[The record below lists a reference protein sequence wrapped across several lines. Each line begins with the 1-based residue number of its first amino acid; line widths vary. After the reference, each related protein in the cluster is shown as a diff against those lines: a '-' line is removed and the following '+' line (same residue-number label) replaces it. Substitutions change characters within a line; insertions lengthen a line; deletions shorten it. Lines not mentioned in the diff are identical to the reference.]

1 MADPKVEVVE
11 EEEEKLFDID
21 EFLAPEDKRT
31 FTTKDYI
38 NVAPGFN
45 PVDYFISANYKPI
58 NFDET
63 NAVVGNNLGQSFLSG
78 LSMHHAG
85 EKPATYA
92 SLDGL
97 SYLVGALI
105 PLVTM
110 NRVSAGTAGSLVGR
124 LGFADDAYMVGKG
137 GKIVPRISGASGVTV
152 GKSKPFN
159 LNSKGP
165 FTMVNDTMQG
175 APALRKILAN
185 KNKLDHGIRI
195 AMEAGLWNLADAE
208 LGGLSGYQDALLYTA
223 VGEGLAAGVSRVAGR
238 YKNKNRTKG
247 SDANPKAAKLD
258 DVSKDDYDVSTAAKT
273 AEDTILDEPT
283 IPEGVGPKEIE
294 FAQKQMEK
302 LKNVI
307 LKYNQ
312 SLDSANKNTDGFIEA
327 IMRLTPKELEG
338 KIFYDAVNKKGHKV
352 LKDGALETVE
362 RFEEKLKV
370 AQEVEQFIK
379 PDKTKDLETKARETI
394 EGIKKITDINIE
406 EKIGKLARNFKSK
419 LRRNKKVQEL
429 AKEESTFSDKEIAQV
444 AVAGEAVAK
453 KGEQLKLDLGGD
465 EVVLGNPYFDFNPKY
480 ISEDVKKIK
489 LTKPRKFKV
498 RTPLGSRIYGPRNQ
512 LNINQAASIDRPAIP
527 YIKQFYS
534 APKASDKPGSYYNF
548 LEQEMRQS
556 SVRVNT
562 RTYETLKDLQ
572 EASTI
577 LDVSMT
583 RQVERMNS
591 RGVKESYDITIA
603 GGGTRVTKAG
613 ETTIEPLPGK
623 SSLRTV
629 SIDLVNGLSTVKK
642 LINKI
647 DNRSAKVIEQAEEQ
661 VAKILSKQTKATVL
675 EVSTRGTKFSKQ
687 FSALNAKFKDGRSI
701 EEVYQVDIKGYKS
714 IKEGKGKPPKNKK
727 LNLQKEY
734 DKLWS
739 KWIQE
744 NPTLV
749 KDLKTLVTKNRANLK
764 DSFAKPGTVN
774 QAETLT
780 RLLKLPKFR
789 NVKPV
794 IETSMEEI
802 PVTVIRSLET
812 AVSLANETVLS
823 RMNPVVARRVLDLK
837 EIIPVR
843 NYNNLV
849 TKLINTLELPKPQ
862 PTKTAQQLKLEYLL
876 TGGKKI
882 TKIPPS
888 RKMELDVNA
897 EFAEHLKIQQ
907 QKIDNFKATFTD
919 NNIIAYLKKNNPK
932 MTDTQLAKAA
942 VELKEQ
948 IYTSEYKALRESDR
962 YIKMYEKNYSP
973 DAYYDTTPEVGSD
986 VIKEEADAIL
996 ARQADEGIDTG
1007 EVIDPTVSKEI
1018 LDSEPDSL
1026 ARISSFYDDLIKDIN
1041 DGQMSFD
1048 LDDFTVSV
1056 TKEPVQRTV
1065 LNKPVKGAVRL
1076 AGTPLAGRITP
1087 MKLSSN
1093 AHAAADQL
1101 EYMLNVQYNSVP
1113 FVSLQEATDYLLP
1126 KVKQLVPKARIT
1138 KEGIQYGKDG
1148 LLVIKELSDKQ
1159 VLSTPGATKY
1169 VLLDARTSV
1178 TDYIK
1183 YLIDRNA
1190 SKLKKVNPTGT
1201 AAQAAGLDVGPAIEN
1216 ISGGKRLKRSTG
1228 GKEIDNLDYI
1238 ETRIGKL
1245 LDDTVDAE
1253 TWTKA
1258 SNDFK
1263 VNNIPLT
1270 HNFVNQ
1276 LADTIQN
1283 AIETYK
1289 VGNLQSRDLIEI
1301 VEVALEKRGINPLK
1315 LPRDVDYPNIARRKL
1330 DELLIDVEKA
1340 GEANKLGVSA
1350 YNPTD
1355 ILEMKKLLKAYAENL
1370 DNIVGKD
1377 TAEQNALIEEAYQ
1390 IVKTLKDNGYVN
1402 SGMMKLD
1409 ELNAIA
1415 DFLKVDSGLI
1425 KDSDVELFVKQ
1436 IEDSFK
1442 DEYIKSARAFITK
1455 EYGMLNNYIVSD
1467 TTQGGT
1473 NLEKAMRT
1481 QDAAEWRDVVSDYF
1495 QNKKT
1500 MTTEFGDDFES
1511 VMKTIQTN
1519 RVQRDF
1525 VRTKML
1531 DWITDNSELLE
1542 NWDVGMGFRPG
1553 TELVKNAEGARIGTR
1568 EVAQLPLMGQQTPG
1582 QAGLKFK
1589 ERLAQIEAGGF
1600 KDARSKRLET
1610 AGVYKSWWQLM
1621 SDNPHVWESF
1631 VDRHMLRGQ
1640 AIDKLYWLNRY
1651 ANGDNLAKH
1660 YILDTIANEPILTNM
1675 RVHHLNFMFDY
1686 PNPRIKL
1693 GDDYVEAG
1701 AQEAGS
1707 TSPIDEVGRAAGSKD
1722 GPAGTN
1728 LSPQPADPINIPFI
1742 KKHFYGD
1749 PAKIFK
1755 KAYQV
1760 LGDIRFIDLIDTA
1773 RDYVNRVS
1781 VIPKEFSD
1789 WMSTSEINKSI
1800 TAWQEAFPNKKW
1812 ATEEEH
1818 ILNTLR
1824 DIDYVLENSRS
1835 GKNGSRYKL
1844 TSIEESMRKR
1854 GLTDAEVERAL
1865 DAQLQII
1872 KYKEEQILTT
1882 ELANRLSS
1890 AESREVARS
1899 FYKSIDNIRTTRY
1912 NDLLTNDLMHKLEKG
1927 AKIAPEDLPKRIG
1940 HLVGYF
1946 PRIADGNFKVIL
1958 QKGSRHVNIGTANT
1972 ANKEAVQK
1980 ELRRFLKDSNN
1991 KQYLE
1996 NPNDWYIHIVPTGRN
2011 LSEITTEEMAKA
2023 VDKSYKY
2030 ALGDVQKYL
2039 FGKEKLTAGDNIVDF
2054 LARAAKHRGDGVNQL
2069 TPYKT
2074 LEELLA
2080 SYWYNTSKAAHVL
2093 PLTASI
2099 KEIQVNLKK
2108 DIQRDLY
2115 NYMTDYHNMLIG
2127 KKGPTEQTMDSVINN
2142 LLDYAY
2148 KVPAIAQGLERMGI
2162 YQGSGNL
2169 RTLSNMI
2176 QRTSSFVALGAN
2188 VATAL
2193 LQYTIVG
2200 LNVLP
2205 RLAFDSNSGTILMKA
2220 MKHAA
2225 RINEKTSKYYDAF
2238 KKANLE
2244 IFKQDGAV
2252 QDILNAGGIRKAG
2265 PTRQAFRKLNDWAM
2279 WLFQDS
2285 DTRSRMFTLVVG
2297 VENGKNILKKLRG
2310 KLKNFDI
2317 DSSNYKKYLTQ
2328 DEQLMWLRGKANNT
2342 DMTGKLANK
2351 DVKRLIDDYAVD
2363 FMEQTNH
2370 TYNSFNNPLAF
2381 SNPVTKPFLQ
2391 FKTWVQKEIT
2401 FFVDAFR
2408 EVPTYSGVP
2417 MAERYGNAAKIVG
2430 AFTALGGI
2438 FSLPGAQELD
2448 MATRWAFGVSPKA
2461 WMYEQDSPLQDVLAG
2476 GFFTLGGV
2484 SMEGR
2489 TGPGNLFTVI
2499 DTNNLF
2505 GIYPARLI
2513 KAAAAFREGRTDA
2526 ALNYALPRFVQNLKQ
2541 GYDMAT
2547 TGQLRNTYNGGL
2559 TFNVDEMS
2567 GSPTLNLIYK
2577 LAGFQPMDEARYQT
2591 LKFAMLDAS
2600 KSRGRDRKWVYK
2612 DIFDYMDAGEMG
2624 KAMALAREADID
2636 FSIIKREYKKKNTP
2650 DYMHKTYP
2658 YFDKE
2663 DEVDKIMGPLFN
2675 PKERRSN

>member
-1 MADPKVEVVE
+1 
-11 EEEEKLFDID
+11 
-21 EFLAPEDKRT
+21 
-31 FTTKDYI
+31 
-38 NVAPGFN
+38 
-45 PVDYFISANYKPI
+45 
-58 NFDET
+58 
-63 NAVVGNNLGQSFLSG
+63 
-78 LSMHHAG
+78 MHHAG
-85 EKPATYA
+85 KKPATYA

-124 LGFADDAYMVGKG
+124 LGFLDDAYMVGKG
-137 GKIVPRISGASGVTV
+137 GKIVPRVSGASAVTV

-185 KNKLDHGIRI
+185 KNKLDHGIRV

-302 LKNVI
+302 LKSVI

-362 RFEEKLKV
+362 RFEKQLKV
-370 AQEVEQFIK
+370 NQEVEQFIK

-394 EGIKKITDINIE
+394 EGIKRITDINIE

-512 LNINQAASIDRPAIP
+512 LNINQAAGIDRPAIP

-583 RQVERMNS
+583 RQVERMNA

-629 SIDLVNGLSTVKK
+629 NIDLVNGLSTVKK

-661 VAKILSKQTKATVL
+661 VAKILSKTKKV
-675 EVSTRGTKFSKQ
+675 
-687 FSALNAKFKDGRSI
+687 
-701 EEVYQVDIKGYKS
+701 
-714 IKEGKGKPPKNKK
+714 
-727 LNLQKEY
+727 
-734 DKLWS
+734 
-739 KWIQE
+739 
-744 NPTLV
+744 
-749 KDLKTLVTKNRANLK
+749 
-764 DSFAKPGTVN
+764 
-774 QAETLT
+774 
-780 RLLKLPKFR
+780 
-789 NVKPV
+789 V
-794 IETSMEEI
+794 IEKSMEEI

-843 NYNNLV
+843 NYNNLI

-862 PTKTAQQLKLEYLL
+862 PTKTDARLKLEYLL

-948 IYTSEYKALRESDR
+948 IYTAEYKALRESDR

-986 VIKEEADAIL
+986 VLKEEADAIL

-1056 TKEPVQRTV
+1056 AKEPVQRTV

-1183 YLIDRNA
+1183 YLVDRNA
-1190 SKLKKVNPTGT
+1190 SKLKKVNPSGT
-1201 AAQAAGLDVGPAIEN
+1201 AAQAAGLDIGPAIEN
-1216 ISGGKRLKRSTG
+1216 ISGGKRLKKSTG
-1228 GKEIDNLDYI
+1228 GKEIENLDYI

-1289 VGNLQSRDLIEI
+1289 VGNLETRDLIEI

-1315 LPRDVDYPNIARRKL
+1315 LPRDIDYPNIAKRKL

-1355 ILEMKKLLKAYAENL
+1355 ILEMKKLMKAYAENL

-1377 TAEQNALIEEAYQ
+1377 TAEQDALIEEAYQ

-1473 NLEKAMRT
+1473 NLQKQMRT
-1481 QDAAEWRDVVSDYF
+1481 QDAAEWADLVTEYF
-1495 QNKKT
+1495 NGRKI

-1511 VMKTIQTN
+1511 VMRTIQTN
-1519 RVQRDF
+1519 QVQRNF
-1525 VRTKML
+1525 VRQKML

-1542 NWDVGMGFRPG
+1542 NWDVGMGFNPG
-1553 TELVKNAEGARIGTR
+1553 TQLIKDAEGARIGTR
-1568 EVAQLPLMGQQTPG
+1568 EVAQLPLMGKQTPG

-1589 ERLAQIEAGGF
+1589 ERLAQLEAGGF
-1600 KDARSKRLET
+1600 KDANDKRIATQSL
-1610 AGVYKSWWQLM
+1610 YRDWMQLM

-1660 YILDTIANEPILTNM
+1660 YVLDTIANEPILTNM

-1686 PNPRIKL
+1686 PNPRIKV
-1693 GDDYVEAG
+1693 GDDFVEAG

-1707 TSPIDEVGRAAGSKD
+1707 TSPIDEVGGAAGSVD

-1728 LSPQPADPINIPFI
+1728 LASQPADPINIPFI

-1760 LGDIRFIDLIDTA
+1760 LGDVRFIDLIDTA

-1844 TSIEESMRKR
+1844 NSIEESMRKR
-1854 GLTDAEVERAL
+1854 GLTDAEIERAL

-1872 KYKEEQILTT
+1872 KYKEEQVLTT

-1890 AESREVARS
+1890 EESRAVARS
-1899 FYKSIDNIRTTRY
+1899 FYNSIDNIRTTRY
-1912 NDLLTNDLMHKLEKG
+1912 NDLLTNDLINSLERAG
-1927 AKIAPEDLPKRIG
+1927 IGPEDMPKRIG
-1940 HLVGYF
+1940 NLVGYF
-1946 PRIADGNFKVIL
+1946 PRIADGNFKVLL
-1958 QKGSRHVNIGTANT
+1958 QKGSRYINVGTANT

-1980 ELRRFLKDSNN
+1980 ELQRFLKDSNN

-2080 SYWYNTSKAAHVL
+2080 SYWYNTSKAANVL
-2093 PLTASI
+2093 PLTAAI
-2099 KEIQVNLKK
+2099 KGVQKNLNK
-2108 DIQRDLY
+2108 DVQRDLY

-2127 KKGPTEQTMDSVINN
+2127 KKGPTEQTMDNVINN

-2205 RLAFDSNSGTILMKA
+2205 RLAFDNNSGTILMKA

-2310 KLKNFDI
+2310 KLNKFNV

-2328 DEQLMWLRGKANNT
+2328 DEQLMWLRGTASKTN
-2342 DMTGKLANK
+2342 MTGKLANK

-2489 TGPGNLFTVI
+2489 TGPGNLFTVV

-2505 GIYPARLI
+2505 GIYPARLV

-2567 GSPTLNLIYK
+2567 GSPTLNLMYK

-2636 FSIIKREYKKKNTP
+2636 FSVIKREYKKRNTP

>member
-1 MADPKVEVVE
+1 MADPKVEVV

-63 NAVVGNNLGQSFLSG
+63 NAAVGSNLGQSFLSG

-85 EKPATYA
+85 EKPTTYA

-137 GKIVPRISGASGVTV
+137 GKIVPRISGTSGVTV

-159 LNSKGP
+159 LNAKGP
-165 FTMVNDTMQG
+165 FTKVNDTMQG

-185 KNKLDHGIRI
+185 KNKLDHGIRV

-247 SDANPKAAKLD
+247 SDANPKASKLD

-294 FAQKQMEK
+294 FAQKQMDK
-302 LKNVI
+302 LKSVI

-312 SLDSANKNTDGFIEA
+312 SLDSANKNTDGFIES

-362 RFEEKLKV
+362 RFEKQLKV
-370 AQEVEQFIK
+370 TQEVEQFIK

-394 EGIKKITDINIE
+394 EGIKKLTDINIE

-498 RTPLGSRIYGPRNQ
+498 RTPLGNRIYGPRNQ
-512 LNINQAASIDRPAIP
+512 LNINQAAGIDRPAIP

-556 SVRVNT
+556 SVRVNN

-572 EASTI
+572 EA
-577 LDVSMT
+577 
-583 RQVERMNS
+583 
-591 RGVKESYDITIA
+591 
-603 GGGTRVTKAG
+603 
-613 ETTIEPLPGK
+613 TTTLNLSNRE
-623 SSLRTV
+623 SLRTV
-629 SIDLVNGLSTVKK
+629 TTDLSTGLSTVKK
-642 LINKI
+642 LMNKV
-647 DNRSAKVIEQAEEQ
+647 DTRSAKVIEQAEEQ
-661 VAKILSKQTKATVL
+661 VAKILSKTEKV
-675 EVSTRGTKFSKQ
+675 
-687 FSALNAKFKDGRSI
+687 
-701 EEVYQVDIKGYKS
+701 
-714 IKEGKGKPPKNKK
+714 
-727 LNLQKEY
+727 
-734 DKLWS
+734 
-739 KWIQE
+739 
-744 NPTLV
+744 
-749 KDLKTLVTKNRANLK
+749 
-764 DSFAKPGTVN
+764 
-774 QAETLT
+774 
-780 RLLKLPKFR
+780 
-789 NVKPV
+789 V
-794 IETSMEEI
+794 IEKSMEEI

-812 AVSLANETVLS
+812 AISLANETVLS

-862 PTKTAQQLKLEYLL
+862 PPKTDARLKLEYLL

-948 IYTSEYKALRESDR
+948 IYTAEYKALRESDR

-986 VIKEEADAIL
+986 VLKEEADAIL

-1056 TKEPVQRTV
+1056 AKEPLQRTV

-1183 YLIDRNA
+1183 YLVDRNA
-1190 SKLKKVNPTGT
+1190 SKLKKVNPSGT

-1216 ISGGKRLKRSTG
+1216 ISGGKRLKKSTG
-1228 GKEIDNLDYI
+1228 GKEIENLDYI

-1289 VGNLQSRDLIEI
+1289 VGNLETRDLIEI

-1315 LPRDVDYPNIARRKL
+1315 LPRDIDYPNIARRKL

-1355 ILEMKKLLKAYAENL
+1355 ILEMKKLMKAYAENL
-1370 DNIVGKD
+1370 DDIVGKD
-1377 TAEQNALIEEAYQ
+1377 TAQQDALIEEAYQ

-1473 NLEKAMRT
+1473 NLQKQMRT
-1481 QDAAEWRDVVSDYF
+1481 QDAAEWADLVTEYF
-1495 QNKKT
+1495 NGRKI

-1511 VMKTIQTN
+1511 VMRTIQTN
-1519 RVQRDF
+1519 QVQRNF
-1525 VRTKML
+1525 VRQKML

-1542 NWDVGMGFRPG
+1542 NWDVGMGFNPG
-1553 TELVKNAEGARIGTR
+1553 TQLIKDAEGARIGTR
-1568 EVAQLPLMGQQTPG
+1568 EVAQLPLMGKQTPG

-1589 ERLAQIEAGGF
+1589 ERLAQLEAGGF
-1600 KDARSKRLET
+1600 KDANDKRIATQSL
-1610 AGVYKSWWQLM
+1610 YRDWMQLM

-1660 YILDTIANEPILTNM
+1660 YVLDTIANEPILTNM
-1675 RVHHLNFMFDY
+1675 RVHHLNFMFNY
-1686 PNPRIKL
+1686 PNPRIKV
-1693 GDDYVEAG
+1693 GDDFVEAG
-1701 AQEAGS
+1701 AKEAGS
-1707 TSPIDEVGRAAGSKD
+1707 TSPLDEVGGAAGSMD

-1728 LSPQPADPINIPFI
+1728 LASQPADPINISFI

-1844 TSIEESMRKR
+1844 NSIEESMRKR

-1890 AESREVARS
+1890 EESREVARS

-1912 NDLLTNDLMHKLEKG
+1912 NDLLTNDLINSLERAG
-1927 AKIAPEDLPKRIG
+1927 IGPEDMPKRIG
-1940 HLVGYF
+1940 NLVGYF
-1946 PRIADGNFKVIL
+1946 PRIADGNFKVML
-1958 QKGSRHVNIGTANT
+1958 QKGSRYINVGTANT

-1980 ELRRFLKDSNN
+1980 ELQRFLKDSNN

-2030 ALGDVQKYL
+2030 ALGDVQKFL

-2080 SYWYNTSKAAHVL
+2080 SYWYNTSKAANVL

-2099 KEIQVNLKK
+2099 KGVQKNLNK
-2108 DIQRDLY
+2108 DVQRDLY

-2127 KKGPTEQTMDSVINN
+2127 KKGPTEQTMDNVINN

-2148 KVPAIAQGLERMGI
+2148 KVPAVAQGLERMGI

-2205 RLAFDSNSGTILMKA
+2205 RLAFDNNSGTILMKA

-2310 KLKNFDI
+2310 KLKRFNV

-2328 DEQLMWLRGKANNT
+2328 DEQLMWLRGTANKTN
-2342 DMTGKLANK
+2342 MTGKLANK

-2489 TGPGNLFTVI
+2489 TGPGNLFTVV

-2505 GIYPARLI
+2505 GIYPARLV

-2567 GSPTLNLIYK
+2567 GSPTLNLMYK

-2612 DIFDYMDAGEMG
+2612 DVFDYMDAGEMG

-2636 FSIIKREYKKKNTP
+2636 FSVIKREYKKRNTP